1 MGRGGTETRARGEV
15 GQSLGD
21 EMAGKPK
28 RNEWSLASMPAELA
42 TVAVGGI
49 GGTIFYICRIPG
61 GAMSGSM
68 VAVALLSAYGL
79 ATPIGGVLRVLA
91 LSTMGMAIGSAVT
104 PDTFANLA
112 AYPLS
117 MAMMSACVLCMT
129 IASAAIWYL
138 FMRWPGAMAL
148 LASVPGSMSYIISVS
163 MSLGAE
169 APKVAVVQMSRVI
182 FLATILPFIVVYEA
196 GGHYSAP
203 ILLSLDPFST
213 VVPMLIGGIAF
224 GALLTRAR
232 MAGGMLLGALIV
244 SGVVHF
250 LGWAPGRTPMWIFNG
265 GQVLLGS
272 WVGSRFVD
280 FDWRLFGRIF
290 LGTLASVGAA
300 MAVSVGFAFAASSL
314 FGVSFGTALIA
325 YAPGGQDAMMVL
337 ALALGV
343 DPIFVSAHH
352 LARYF
357 LINLS
362 LPFFITWLQRR
373 EARRQALAGGGE

>member
-1 MGRGGTETRARGEV
+1 
-15 GQSLGD
+15 
-21 EMAGKPK
+21 MAGKPK
-28 RNEWSLASMPAELA
+28 QNEWSLATMSAELA
-42 TVAVGGI
+42 TVAVGAV
-49 GGTIFYICRIPG
+49 GGMAFYTFGIPG

-68 VAVALLSAYGL
+68 VAVALLSAWGL
-79 ATPIGGVLRVLA
+79 ATPIGGILRVLA

-104 PDTFANLA
+104 PNTFANLA
-112 AYPLS
+112 AYPVS
-117 MAMMSACVLCMT
+117 MLMMTACVVCMT
-129 IASAAIWYL
+129 LASAGVWYL
-138 FMRWPGAMAL
+138 LMRWPGPMAL
-148 LASVPGSMSYIISVS
+148 LSSVPGSMSYIVSVS
-163 MSLGAE
+163 MSLGAD

-182 FLATILPFIVVYEA
+182 FLATILPFIVVFEA
-196 GGHYSAP
+196 GGHYAP
-203 ILLSLDPFST
+203 PVLQVVDPLGVLTLTLLA
-213 VVPMLIGGIAF
+213 GIAF
-224 GALLTRAR
+224 GALLTRFK

-244 SGVVHF
+244 SGAVHF
-250 LGWAPGRTPMWIFNG
+250 LGWAPGRTPMWLFNG

-280 FDWRLFGRIF
+280 FNWSLFGRIF
-290 LGTLASVGAA
+290 VGTLGAVGAA
-300 MAVSVGFAFAASSL
+300 MGVSVCFAFAASSL

-337 ALALGV
+337 ALSLGV